1 MPSER
6 PLLLSPAPIEGTET
20 DEARDR
26 PPGSHFLQLFF
37 FFSVSLVEIKAHILQ
52 PKRLPAERALS
63 EALSSSTPRIPS
75 PSCSAGGFP
84 AGRGGPGGIPLTLR
98 EGDEGQG
105 EGEQGEGAELHAGRY
120 AARPGGGRALSESP
134 PPLPL

>member
-1 MPSER
+1 MLNVGSGHVALVE
-6 PLLLSPAPIEGTET
+6 STGT
-20 DEARDR
+20 
-26 PPGSHFLQLFF
+26 
-37 FFSVSLVEIKAHILQ
+37 SVSQAD
-52 PKRLPAERALS
+52 
-63 EALSSSTPRIPS
+63 
-75 PSCSAGGFP
+75 GF
-84 AGRGGPGGIPLTLR
+84 LLR